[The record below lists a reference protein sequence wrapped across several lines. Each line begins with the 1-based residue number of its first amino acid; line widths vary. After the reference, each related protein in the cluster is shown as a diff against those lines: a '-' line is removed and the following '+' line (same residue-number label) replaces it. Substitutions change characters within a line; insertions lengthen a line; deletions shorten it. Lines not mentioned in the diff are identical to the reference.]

1 MATLSSILAWR
12 IPWTEESG
20 GLQSMESQRVGHD
33 WVTNTFHFHHG
44 QNQIKDLR
52 NSLTWS
58 QQTLIYILV
67 PFSPNQQEVSRSP
80 QHFDSSLLFLSS
92 LQLWGLLHLTASFP
106 TFTSLINNCYPEVEL
121 ISILTSWK
129 LLLFNIRARQ
139 SKYIGDM
146 EAEPSAYFSKMVS
159 KVLLKWGVKHIFWFI
174 QESSSIEHPRAL
186 SL

>member
-106 TFTSLINNCYPEVEL
+106 TFTSLINNYYPEVATNQYIDILET
-121 ISILTSWK
+121 SIVQYK
-129 LLLFNIRARQ
+129 
-139 SKYIGDM
+139 SKTIKIHWWHG
-146 EAEPSAYFSKMVS
+146 S
-159 KVLLKWGVKHIFWFI
+159 
-174 QESSSIEHPRAL
+174 RT
-186 SL
+186 